1 MAKHW
6 TELND
11 IPGIGF
17 TELEPISP
25 EQAQELIGKT
35 IKGLEFDTEAD
46 KFPSILA
53 IILNDGTRLEFTAS
67 DYDSYVYMDLVNG

>member
-17 TELEPISP
+17 TVLEPMSP
-25 EQAQELIGKT
+25 EQAQGLIGKT
-35 IKGLEFDTEAD
+35 IKGLEFDTESD

-53 IILNDGTRLEFTAS
+53 ITLSDGTRLEFTAS
-67 DYDSYVYMDLVNG
+67 KYDRYVYMEIVDG